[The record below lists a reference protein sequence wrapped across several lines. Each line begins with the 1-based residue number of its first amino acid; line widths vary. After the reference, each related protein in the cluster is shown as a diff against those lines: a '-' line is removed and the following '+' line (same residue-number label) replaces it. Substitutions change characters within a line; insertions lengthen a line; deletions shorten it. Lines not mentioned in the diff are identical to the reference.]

1 MRINLTIASVFL
13 LVFSGSVLAEKSALW
28 EKAIPLIPYPQSVEM
43 GEDSLQLGR
52 RLSIVLKGAVSPA
65 DRFAADELVSR
76 LANEYGIRTQL
87 SDNDR
92 PRAIVL
98 ERLGGGKTSDQAYE
112 LTVSAAGVNIRS
124 SGEAGL
130 FYGTRTLLQLIKRHG
145 DKLFINH
152 LTISD
157 KPDIPQRAAH
167 YDTKHHQDK
176 YEYVRSFIRDL
187 ADYKINVLLWEW
199 EDKFEYPSHPEIG
212 APGAFT
218 MAQMQALT
226 AYAHK
231 YHVQIVPLVQGLGHV
246 SYTLK
251 WPQFADVREIP
262 SSNWEYC
269 PLKEGSYELLF
280 ELWKD
285 AAEATPGSEFLHI
298 GCDETYEL
306 GLGVECGCQ
315 AAMEKMGKEALF
327 QKFINRCSEYVLK
340 MGRTPISW
348 GGGYRPEQGL
358 QPPSGHLVGA
368 RNVEHAA
375 VAREA
380 GYRTY
385 IYDPNP
391 GIEHLFLP
399 YLYSESP
406 YYKGSCLARSHEPV
420 SRAALSGNYEMMI
433 NTSWDDSGLHN
444 QVWMMSWINS
454 AEWSW
459 SGAAPGLE
467 EFTDKFFVS
476 YYGTGAKDMRQL
488 WMLLTKGGYYYM
500 DTFERK
506 VWHWG
511 DVGKTHLPDLP
522 RGDALEYDPFWKRE
536 FAGITARSRHQYG
549 QMQKAI
555 AICKSNLVQ
564 DNVRRTY
571 DFEVFCTVAE
581 LIAHTA
587 RVYIDLAAL
596 EDAITEA
603 HRAHFASN
611 EQAVAGLEKAQRI
624 AGRTIEEREQVYNRL
639 VAVWEKTRLPKGMD
653 TPEKKFFFQQ
663 DRARH
668 FGFRTADMSYLIID
682 ERMLGLDEYLVKLK
696 EYTQWYRETYL

>member
-1 MRINLTIASVFL
+1 MRKTLAALIMFL
-13 LVFSGSVLAEKSALW
+13 LVVSGSVLAEKSALW
-28 EKAIPLIPYPQSVEM
+28 QKGIPLIPHPQSVVV
-43 GEDSLQLGR
+43 GEDSLELGR
-52 RLSIVLKGAVSPA
+52 RLAVVLKGAVSSA
-65 DRFAADELVSR
+65 DRFAADDMVSR
-76 LANEYGIRTQL
+76 LTSEYGFRTQL
-87 SDNDR
+87 SDSDR

-98 ERLGGGKTSDQAYE
+98 ERLAGGKADDQSYK
-112 LTVSAAGVNIRS
+112 LTVSANGVNISS

-130 FYGTRTLLQLIKRHG
+130 FYGTRTLLQLLKRHG
-145 DKLFINH
+145 DKVYINH

-157 KPDIPQRAAH
+157 KPDIGQRAAH

-176 YEYVRSFIRDL
+176 YEYVQSFIRDL
-187 ADYKINVLLWEW
+187 ADYKINMLLWEW

-218 MAQMQALT
+218 KEQMQALT
-226 AYAHK
+226 AYARK
-231 YHVQIVPLVQGLGHV
+231 YHVQIVPMVQGLGHV
-246 SYTLK
+246 SFILK
-251 WPQFADVREIP
+251 WPQFAHVREIP
-262 SSNWEYC
+262 SSNWEVC
-269 PLKEGSYELLF
+269 PLKEGSYDLLF

-285 AAEATPGSEFLHI
+285 AMDATPGSKYMHI

-348 GGGYRPEQGL
+348 SGGYNPENGL
-358 QPPSGHLVGA
+358 KAPKGHVAGGW
-368 RNVEHAA
+368 NPEHAA
-375 VAREA
+375 AAKVA
-380 GYRTY
+380 GYETY
-385 IYDPNP
+385 VYDPNP

-399 YLYSESP
+399 YLYSQSP
-406 YYKGSCLARSHEPV
+406 YYKGSCLNRSYEPV
-420 SRAALSGNYEMMI
+420 SEAALSGSYDMMI

-459 SGAAPGLE
+459 SGAEPGLE
-467 EFTDKFFVS
+467 EFIDKYFVS
-476 YYGTGAKDMRQL
+476 YYGTGASDMREL
-488 WMLLTKGGYYYM
+488 WMMLTKGGYYYM

-511 DVGKTHLPDLP
+511 DIGKTHLPDLP
-522 RGDALEYDPFWKRE
+522 RGDAVEYDPFWTRE
-536 FAGITARSRHQYG
+536 YAEITERSRHQYG

-555 AICKSNLVQ
+555 AICKSNIVQ
-564 DNVRRTY
+564 SNMRNTY
-571 DFEVFCTVAE
+571 DFEILLSVAE

-587 RVYIDLAAL
+587 KVYIDLAEL
-596 EDAITEA
+596 EDVITEA
-603 HRAHFASN
+603 HQLHFVSN
-611 EQAVAGLEKAQRI
+611 EQTVAGLEKAQQI
-624 AGRTIEEREQVYNRL
+624 AKDNIAEREQVYNNL
-639 VAVWEKTRLPKGMD
+639 VDVWERTRMPKGMD

-668 FGFRTADMSYLIID
+668 YAFRTADMSYLIVD
-682 ERMLGLDEYLVKLK
+682 ERMLGLEDYLAKLK
-696 EYTQWYRETYL
+696 KYTDWYRETYL